1 MYRPLKKKNVVFIWV
16 SLYLWFGKLA
26 NLIYGNIEYFT
37 VEVKSTYYSIYKK
50 SETAQTTFAIF
61 SIDIFTLWSGG
72 ADLAGM
78 IVFYERPAVSSPQ
91 EKIITGQLKF

>member
-50 SETAQTTFAIF
+50 SVMGI
-61 SIDIFTLWSGG
+61 
-72 ADLAGM
+72 
-78 IVFYERPAVSSPQ
+78 
-91 EKIITGQLKF
+91 